1 MLHPGDVL
9 RGHDRDKFQTAY
21 QAAEFGTR
29 VAGHDED
36 VALVQQLLG
45 FIMYGMID
53 AQDVGVKVIRGETVF
68 SVGLLRVGVIH
79 PLHPSVLV
87 VQQVAVDLVSEL
99 TREWE
104 VWARRWRLRCLA
116 HGES

>member
-9 RGHDRDKFQTAY
+9 HGHHADIFQTAY
-21 QAAEFGTR
+21 HAAELGTC

-45 FIMYGMID
+45 FIMYGMVD

-68 SVGLLRVGVIH
+68 TVGLVRVGVIR
-79 PLHPSVLV
+79 PLHSSVLV
-87 VQQVAVDLVSEL
+87 VQEIAVDLI
-99 TREWE
+99 
-104 VWARRWRLRCLA
+104 A
-116 HGES
+116 